1 MIFTLL
7 SLPMDGIKFIFNTI
21 AKVAEEQYTDDVP
34 LKEQLLE
41 LQVKLE
47 SGDITEDQY
56 VEEEARILRS
66 LRDIQNY
73 KREKAGLPPEDGR
86 GLSGSVHEGS
96 GVSLTWDAQENADAG
111 YADSSIAPETEEAE
125 FHAEEA
131 PHLAREIIEDDAPLA
146 GTAKKKRVRKT
157 AKKKR

>member
-7 SLPMDGIKFIFNTI
+7 CLPMDGIKFIFNTI
-21 AKVAEEQYTDDVP
+21 AKVAEEQYTDDAP

-47 SGDITEDQY
+47 NGDINEDQY
-56 VEEEARILRS
+56 VEEEARILRN

-86 GLSGSVHEGS
+86 GLSGAVREGS
-96 GVSLTWDAQENADAG
+96 GVSLTWDAEENAEAG
-111 YADSSIAPETEEAE
+111 YASSVAPEPEEAE
-125 FHAEEA
+125 YHAEEA
-131 PHLAREIIEDDAPLA
+131 PRV
-146 GTAKKKRVRKT
+146 AKKIIR
-157 AKKKR
+157 

>member
-1 MIFTLL
+1 MIFSLL
-7 SLPMDGIKFIFNTI
+7 SLPLDGIKFIFNTI
-21 AKVAEEQYTDDVP
+21 AKVAEEQYTDDAP

-47 SGDITEDQY
+47 NGDINEDQY

-86 GLSGSVHEGS
+86 GLAASVHEGS
-96 GVSLTWDAQENADAG
+96 GVSLTWDADTNKSEG
-111 YADSSIAPETEEAE
+111 YAPSEEFSEEPEQAEYHAQASSKVAKQ
-125 FHAEEA
+125 
-131 PHLAREIIEDDAPLA
+131 II
-146 GTAKKKRVRKT
+146 G
-157 AKKKR
+157 

>member
-21 AKVAEEQYTDDVP
+21 AKVAEEQYTDDAP

-47 SGDITEDQY
+47 NGDINEDQY
-56 VEEEARILRS
+56 VEEEARILRN

-96 GVSLTWDAQENADAG
+96 GVSLTWDADENENLG
-111 YADSSIAPETEEAE
+111 YAASEVETPVEGTSVPDLANAEPEVI
-125 FHAEEA
+125 
-131 PHLAREIIEDDAPLA
+131 PP
-146 GTAKKKRVRKT
+146 AKKKAHR
-157 AKKKR
+157 KKR

>member
-21 AKVAEEQYTDDVP
+21 AKVAEEQYTDDAP

-47 SGDITEDQY
+47 NGDINEDQY

-86 GLSGSVHEGS
+86 GLSGTVHEGS
-96 GVSLTWDAQENADAG
+96 GVSLTWDAEANADAG
-111 YADSSIAPETEEAE
+111 YASSQFSGPEEAAY
-125 FHAEEA
+125 HAEA
-131 PHLAREIIEDDAPLA
+131 ARDVAKEIIEEDAPLSA
-146 GTAKKKRVRKT
+146 TPKKERARKSKKKR
-157 AKKKR
+157 

>member
-21 AKVAEEQYTDDVP
+21 AKVAEEQYTDDAP

-47 SGDITEDQY
+47 NGDINDDQY
-56 VEEEARILRS
+56 VEEERRILQN

-86 GLSGSVHEGS
+86 GLSGAVREGS
-96 GVSLTWDAQENADAG
+96 GVSLTWDADANEEAG
-111 YADSSIAPETEEAE
+111 YASSVAPEPEEAE
-125 FHAEEA
+125 YHAQEA
-131 PHLAREIIEDDAPLA
+131 PRVAKEIIEEDVPLS
-146 GTAKKKRVRKT
+146 THTKKRTRKKKR
-157 AKKKR
+157 

>member
-21 AKVAEEQYTDDVP
+21 AKVAEEQYTDDAP

-56 VEEEARILRS
+56 VEEEARILRD
-66 LRDIQNY
+66 LRNIQNY
-73 KREKAGLPPEDGR
+73 KREKAGLPPEDGT
-86 GLSGSVHEGS
+86 GLSGTVQEGS
-96 GVSLTWDAQENADAG
+96 GVSLTWDAESNENAG
-111 YADSSIAPETEEAE
+111 YAASKIERPVEGTSVPDLANAEPEV
-125 FHAEEA
+125 EA
-131 PHLAREIIEDDAPLA
+131 PKKAAKAR
-146 GTAKKKRVRKT
+146 TKKGKR
-157 AKKKR
+157 

>member
-21 AKVAEEQYTDDVP
+21 AKVAEEQYTDDAP

-47 SGDITEDQY
+47 GGDITEDQY

-96 GVSLTWDAQENADAG
+96 GVSLTFDAQENADAG
-111 YADSSIAPETEEAE
+111 YAASSEFAEPESAE
-125 FHAEEA
+125 YRAEEA
-131 PHLAREIIEDDAPLA
+131 PQVAEAIIHDDAPLA
-146 GTAKKKRVRKT
+146 GTAKKKRK
-157 AKKKR
+157 AKKRR

>member
-21 AKVAEEQYTDDVP
+21 AKVAEEQYTDDAP

-47 SGDITEDQY
+47 GGDITEDQY
-56 VEEEARILRS
+56 VEEEARILRN

-86 GLSGSVHEGS
+86 GLSGTVREGS
-96 GVSLTWDAQENADAG
+96 GVSLTWDAESNQSAG
-111 YADSSIAPETEEAE
+111 YAASEVEQPVEGTSVPDLA
-125 FHAEEA
+125 HAEHEVI
-131 PHLAREIIEDDAPLA
+131 PPQRTRPR
-146 GTAKKKRVRKT
+146 TKKR
-157 AKKKR
+157 KR

>member
-21 AKVAEEQYTDDVP
+21 AKVAEEQYTDDAP

-47 SGDITEDQY
+47 GGDITEEQY

-111 YADSSIAPETEEAE
+111 YASESSIAPEPEEAE
-125 FHAEEA
+125 YHAEEA
-131 PHLAREIIEDDAPLA
+131 PAVAEAIIHDDATLGVKA
-146 GTAKKKRVRKT
+146 KKRVRK
-157 AKKKR
+157 KKR

>member
-21 AKVAEEQYTDDVP
+21 AKVAEEQYTDDAP

-47 SGDITEDQY
+47 NGDINDAQY

-86 GLSGSVHEGS
+86 GLSGAVREGS
-96 GVSLTWDAQENADAG
+96 GVSLTWDAEENAGAG
-111 YADSSIAPETEEAE
+111 YAASEIAEPIEGTSVPDLANAEPEVIPPKVRSRKSTKSVKSS
-125 FHAEEA
+125 
-131 PHLAREIIEDDAPLA
+131 
-146 GTAKKKRVRKT
+146 GK
-157 AKKKR
+157 

>member
-21 AKVAEEQYTDDVP
+21 AKVAEEQYTDDAP

-86 GLSGSVHEGS
+86 GLSGTVHEGS
-96 GVSLTWDAQENADAG
+96 GVSLTWDANENADAG
-111 YADSSIAPETEEAE
+111 YAASEVEEAVE
-125 FHAEEA
+125 GTRVPDLAHAEPVIEPPRKA
-131 PHLAREIIEDDAPLA
+131 SKARTRAR
-146 GTAKKKRVRKT
+146 TKHKR
-157 AKKKR
+157 

>member
-1 MIFTLL
+1 
-7 SLPMDGIKFIFNTI
+7 MDGIKFIFNTI
-21 AKVAEEQYTDDVP
+21 AKVAEEQYTDDAP

-56 VEEEARILRS
+56 VEEEARILRN

-86 GLSGSVHEGS
+86 GLSGTVHEGS
-96 GVSLTWDAQENADAG
+96 GVSLTWDAESNESAG
-111 YADSSIAPETEEAE
+111 YAASEIGTPVQGTSVPDLGNAE
-125 FHAEEA
+125 
-131 PHLAREIIEDDAPLA
+131 PDIIPR
-146 GTAKKKRVRKT
+146 KKSRAAINRRKR
-157 AKKKR
+157 

>member
-21 AKVAEEQYTDDVP
+21 AKVAEEQYTDDAP

-41 LQVKLE
+41 LQVRLE
-47 SGDITEDQY
+47 NGDINEDQY

-86 GLSGSVHEGS
+86 GLSGTVHEGS
-96 GVSLTWDAQENADAG
+96 GVSLTWDAEANADAG
-111 YADSSIAPETEEAE
+111 YASSKFEEPEEAE
-125 FHAEEA
+125 YHAEAA
-131 PHLAREIIEDDAPLA
+131 PEVAKEIIEEDAPLS
-146 GTAKKKRVRKT
+146 TTPKKKRARKST
-157 AKKKR
+157 KKR

>member
-21 AKVAEEQYTDDVP
+21 AKVAEEQYTDDAP

-86 GLSGSVHEGS
+86 GLSGQVREGS
-96 GVSLTWDAQENADAG
+96 GVSLTWDADANTEAG
-111 YADSSIAPETEEAE
+111 YGSSSIAPEPEEAE
-125 FHAEEA
+125 YYAEEA
-131 PHLAREIIEDDAPLA
+131 PQVAKEIIEEDAPLA
-146 GTAKKKRVRKT
+146 GTEKRARKATRKKKR
-157 AKKKR
+157 

>member
-7 SLPMDGIKFIFNTI
+7 SLPLDGIKFVFNTI
-21 AKVAEEQYTDDVP
+21 AKVAEEQYTDDAP

-47 SGDITEDQY
+47 NGDIDDAQY
-56 VEEEARILRS
+56 VEEEARILKS

-86 GLSGSVHEGS
+86 GLSGAVREGS
-96 GVSLTWDAQENADAG
+96 GVSLTWDAEENAGAG
-111 YADSSIAPETEEAE
+111 YAASSIAPEPEEAE
-125 FHAEEA
+125 YHAEQA
-131 PHLAREIIEDDAPLA
+131 PRVAKEIIEEDTPLS
-146 GTAKKKRVRKT
+146 THTKKRIRKKKR
-157 AKKKR
+157 